1 MPDPSDH
8 AGDDTQRGAGSPA
21 SGAQPAPEQPS
32 RPTFTTAPTM
42 PAGDPSLPWHR
53 RHHRAVFISSIVAA
67 FLVGVGTGGAGPQ
80 ADLERAQAEAT
91 AARGQVEE
99 ARADAERRVGEAEER
114 VAGADRRAREEA
126 NRTLASARAKVR
138 SDAAALSR
146 RKAELDRR
154 EAKVSGLERTA
165 DRNSFEGEGTYVV
178 GADIKPGTYRADA
191 SPGCYWA
198 RLASLDTSNI
208 INNDNA
214 DGPVVIE
221 ILPSDKAVTVSR
233 CAEFRWVPGS

>member
-1 MPDPSDH
+1 MSETP
-8 AGDDTQRGAGSPA
+8 TQPT
-21 SGAQPAPEQPS
+21 
-32 RPTFTTAPTM
+32 RPTFTTSPPK
-42 PAGDPSLPWHR
+42 PAGDPSGSWHR
-53 RHHRAVFISSIVAA
+53 RHHRSVFIGSIVAA
-67 FLVGVGTGGAGPQ
+67 CLVGVAAGGSGPQ

-91 AARGQVEE
+91 TARQQLEESQVE
-99 ARADAERRVGEAEER
+99 ATQRVAEAEKR
-114 VAGADRRAREEA
+114 AASADRRARQEA

-138 SDAAALSR
+138 SDASALNR

-154 EAKVSGLERTA
+154 EAKITGLERAA

-178 GADIKPGTYRADA
+178 GTDIKPGTYRAAA

-208 INNDNA
+208 LNNDNA
-214 DGPVVIE
+214 DGPVVLQV
-221 ILPSDKAVTVSR
+221 LPSDKAVTVSR